1 MDAQNSKSTTK
12 AFKNL
17 MASRERDYDKK
28 WGSFYEDLKSNS
40 RVALMFNYFFILR
53 KFFFAFSLFYWY
65 DMVAV
70 QIIFF
75 VLVTEFYLIYFLYAM
90 PFVDKFRNT

>member
-1 MDAQNSKSTTK
+1 MDVQNSKKTTQTYK
-12 AFKNL
+12 AL

-28 WGSFYEDLKSNS
+28 WGSFYEDLKRS
-40 RVALMFNYFFILR
+40 RMSMMFNYFFILR
-53 KFFFAFSLFYWY
+53 KFFFAFILFYWY

-75 VLVTEFYLIYFLYAM
+75 ILTTEFYLIYFLYCF
-90 PFVDKFRNT
+90 PFTDKFRNT